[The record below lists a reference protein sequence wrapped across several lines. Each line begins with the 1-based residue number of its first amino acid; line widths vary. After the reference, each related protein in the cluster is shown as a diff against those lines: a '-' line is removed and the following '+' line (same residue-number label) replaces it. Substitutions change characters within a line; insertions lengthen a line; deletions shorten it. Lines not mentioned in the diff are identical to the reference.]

1 MYPDF
6 IGIGAQKAGTTWLY
20 RNLQAHPEIWMPPI
34 KELHYFDEKIELEGG
49 FVSRLRGNRP
59 AEVRWRRQIR
69 ARFRHPLERL
79 TSRELSWD
87 LKYFFG
93 TPGDGWYAS
102 LFKSGSGKV
111 TGEMTPDYAIL
122 EKLRVARVHELMP
135 EAKIIFMMRNP
146 VERPWSVT
154 TMGLRIRGRSMED
167 MTIRNFRRQFD
178 KGRVRRM
185 TDYLRTLDTW
195 SAFYSEERIFV
206 GFLEDIHFFPEETL
220 RSLYRFL
227 GIDPSAA
234 RGAITQKIHPGSA
247 SEIPVRLAIY
257 LARSYLEET
266 ERLEERFGGYASFWR
281 FCAERLAEDP
291 PDGRVAYPLWDSP
304 LWEEWARDSG
314 TGVARPRFQSGPLA
328 SLELTHKGE

>member
-1 MYPDF
+1 MFPDF
-6 IGIGAQKAGTTWLY
+6 LGVGAQKAGTTWLY

-34 KELHYFDEKIELEGG
+34 KELHYFDEKTRLEGG
-49 FVSRLRGNRP
+49 LISRLRGDHP
-59 AEVRWRRQIR
+59 ADVRWRRQFR

-79 TSRELSWD
+79 TSRDLSWD

-93 TPGDGWYAS
+93 KPGTGWYAS
-102 LFKSGSGKV
+102 LFKPGRGRVK
-111 TGEMTPDYAIL
+111 GEMTPDYAVL
-122 EKLRVARVHELMP
+122 EKEGVARVHELMP
-135 EAKIIFMMRNP
+135 DAKIIFMMRNP

-178 KGRVRRM
+178 RGRVRRM
-185 TDYLRTLDTW
+185 TDYLRTLDSW
-195 SAFYSEERIFV
+195 SAFYPEERIFA

-234 RGAITQKIHPGSA
+234 RGAITQKIHPGSV
-247 SEIPVRLAIY
+247 SEMPMRLAIY

-266 ERLEERFGGYASFWR
+266 EHLEERFGGYASFWR
-281 FCAERLAEDP
+281 FCAEQLAQRP
-291 PDGRVAYPLWDSP
+291 SKKRKTGQIRYPLWESE
-304 LWEEWARDSG
+304 LWELWEGARKIS
-314 TGVARPRFQSGPLA
+314 PQSGVLSSLPKA
-328 SLELTHKGE
+328 S

>member
-1 MYPDF
+1 MFPDF
-6 IGIGAQKAGTTWLY
+6 LGIGAQKAGTTWLY

-49 FVSRLRGNRP
+49 FVSRLRGDRP

-111 TGEMTPDYAIL
+111 TGEMTPDYAVL
-122 EKLRVARVHELMP
+122 VKEKVARVHELIP

-146 VERPWSVT
+146 VERPWSAT
-154 TMGLRIRGRSMED
+154 NMGLRIRGRSMQD
-167 MTIRNFRRQFD
+167 MTTRNLRRQFE
-178 KGRVRRM
+178 KARVRRM

-195 SAFYSEERIFV
+195 SSFYPEEQIFV

-220 RSLYRFL
+220 CSLYDFL
-227 GIDPSAA
+227 GIDPSVA
-234 RGAITQKIHPGSA
+234 RGAITQKIHSSSISKMPA
-247 SEIPVRLAIY
+247 RLASY
-257 LARSYLEET
+257 LASSYREET
-266 ERLEERFGGYASFWR
+266 ERLEERFGGYAAFWH
-281 FCAERLAEDP
+281 FCAEQLAQRPLENRKR
-291 PDGRVAYPLWDSP
+291 GQIKYPLWESSLWKRWEGSQGISP
-304 LWEEWARDSG
+304 
-314 TGVARPRFQSGPLA
+314 QSGPLSSLRTA
-328 SLELTHKGE
+328 S